1 MAEYWDLYDKDRNKL
16 NRRFKR
22 GDWLQDDE
30 YHLVIN
36 AWIKND
42 NNEFLIVQRSEN
54 KTYPLMWECVGG
66 SVTSGEGSLLGAV
79 REVKEELGIDILE
92 SEGAFIGSTL
102 RYYEGCPDILD
113 IWLFKSNVLISEV
126 EFQKEEV
133 NDAKWATIEEI
144 KKLYKEK
151 KFEANAFF
159 EEVLN
164 R

>member
-1 MAEYWDLYDKDRNKL
+1 M
-16 NRRFKR
+16 
-22 GDWLQDDE
+22 
-30 YHLVIN
+30 
-36 AWIKND
+36 
-42 NNEFLIVQRSEN
+42 
-54 KTYPLMWECVGG
+54 CVGG
-66 SVTSGEGSLLGAV
+66 SVTSGEGSLLGVV
-79 REVKEELGIDILE
+79 REVKEELGIEISE
-92 SEGAFIGSTL
+92 SDGVFIGSTL

-113 IWLFKSNVLISEV
+113 VWLFKSNVEISEV

-133 NDAKWATIEEI
+133 NDAKWASIEEI